1 MDESILNLNKKEI
14 NKKNYIGE
22 NRYKYFS
29 EFWINVSSY
38 KYIKIIYYRK

>member
-1 MDESILNLNKKEI
+1 MDESILNLNKLKKKI

-29 EFWINVSSY
+29 EFY
-38 KYIKIIYYRK
+38 E